1 MGSSSVVVNLSP
13 LIVKP
18 TGHSVYM
25 DNIVGRIA
33 AIDPVLLLSERMHG
47 SWEQRHPGFRIER
60 APDGLTS
67 DEGSRGH
74 LRRLIWT
81 QRELPKAFRRLGGDL
96 LFSPIPEAPIGTRI
110 PYVVTLYD
118 FIPMAVSSARA
129 PLHIYFRRYVPPVL
143 RRARRILSIS
153 SATASEAMQRFGVD
167 AARIE
172 VIPLAHDA
180 DHFRP
185 LGLPL
190 GRYFLYIGRMDPYKN
205 VERAIRAFAALPDR
219 GELEFW
225 IAGPRDER
233 YTPTLERV
241 AAELSVPLRV
251 LNYVPYDDLPGIINQ
266 AIALVFVSQAE
277 GFGLP
282 VLEAMACGTPVIT
295 SDRSSMPEV
304 AGDAALLCDP
314 TDTQALTSAMARI
327 HSEPGLRAELSERGL
342 RRAATFSG
350 DRAAAETMEV
360 LRSI

>member
-1 MGSSSVVVNLSP
+1 M
-13 LIVKP
+13 
-18 TGHSVYM
+18 
-25 DNIVGRIA
+25 
-33 AIDPVLLLSERMHG
+33 DPVLLLPDRMRAP
-47 SWEQRHPGFRIER
+47 WEERHPGFRIER

-67 DEGSRGH
+67 DEGPRGH

-81 QRELPKAFRRLGGDL
+81 QRALPKAVRRLGGDL

-118 FIPMAVSSARA
+118 FIPLDVSSARA
-129 PLHIYFRRYVPPVL
+129 PLHLYFRWYVPPVL

-153 SATASEAMQRFGVD
+153 TATASEAMRRFGVD
-167 AARIE
+167 ASRIE

-180 DHFRP
+180 EHFRP
-185 LGLPL
+185 LGLPV
-190 GRYFLYIGRMDPYKN
+190 GRYLLHVGRVDSYKN

-219 GELEFW
+219 GDLEFW

-233 YTPTLERV
+233 YTPTLERL
-241 AAELSVPLRV
+241 AAELSVRLRV
-251 LNYVPYDDLPGIINQ
+251 LDYVPYGELPAIINQ

-304 AGDAALLCDP
+304 AADAALLCDP
-314 TDTQALTSAMARI
+314 TDTRAITDAMARVI
-327 HSEPGLRAELSERGL
+327 SESGLRAELSERGIQ
-342 RRAATFSG
+342 RAAGFSW
-350 DRAAAETMEV
+350 DRAAAATMDV
-360 LRSI
+360 LRSC

>member
-1 MGSSSVVVNLSP
+1 MVNLSP
-13 LIVKP
+13 LIAKP

-33 AIDPVLLLSERMHG
+33 ALDPILMLPDRMRAP
-47 SWEQRHPGFRIER
+47 WDERHPGFRIER
-60 APDGLTS
+60 APDGMTS
-67 DEGSRGH
+67 DDGARGH
-74 LRRLIWT
+74 LRRLVWT
-81 QRELPKAFRRLGGDL
+81 QRELPKAIRRLGGDL
-96 LFSPIPEAPIGTRI
+96 LFSPIPEAPISTRL

-118 FIPMAVSSARA
+118 FIPLDVSPARA
-129 PLHIYFRRYVPPVL
+129 PLHVYFRWYVPAVL

-153 SATASEAMQRFGVD
+153 SATASDAMRRFGVD

-185 LGLPL
+185 LALPL
-190 GRYFLYIGRMDPYKN
+190 GRYFLYIGRADPYKN
-205 VERAIRAFAALPDR
+205 VERAIRAFAAIPDR
-219 GELEFW
+219 GDLEFW

-233 YTPTLERV
+233 YTPTLEQV
-241 AAELSVPLRV
+241 AAELSVNLRV
-251 LNYVPYDDLPGIINQ
+251 LDYVPYDDLPLIINQ
-266 AIALVFVSQAE
+266 AIALVFVSLAE

-314 TDTQALTSAMARI
+314 TDTGALTSAMHRI
-327 HSEPGLRAELSERGL
+327 VSESGLRAELSEKGL
-342 RRAATFSG
+342 RRAAGFSW
-350 DRAAAETMEV
+350 DRAAEATMQV
-360 LRSI
+360 LRST